1 MTKLI
6 VIVLLATIATK
17 EAFGA
22 PFVFQNPSCE
32 FFCVGR
38 DLLGGLLAGFGK
50 RSAEENVTITDH
62 ADTDLAPHRG
72 DGGVPQQ
79 LPRTQPGAVHQHIA
93 TPR

>member
-6 VIVLLATIATK
+6 VIVLLATFATK

-62 ADTDLAPHRG
+62 YPDLAPHRS
-72 DGGVPQQ
+72 DGGVPQVSI
-79 LPRTQPGAVHQHIA
+79 TIS
-93 TPR
+93 

>member
-50 RSAEENVTITDH
+50 RSAEETVTTDH
-62 ADTDLAPHRG
+62 YTDLAPHRG
-72 DGGVPQQ
+72 DGRVPQVSI
-79 LPRTQPGAVHQHIA
+79 TIS
-93 TPR
+93 